1 MMNWIWLGL
10 IVLSILVGAFTGQM
24 QAVTLESFSAAKD
37 AVWLALNLVGIMAFW
52 LGIMKV
58 AEHAGLLRVLAR
70 WLRRPMRWLF
80 PDVPEDH
87 PAMSAMI
94 LNFGANMLGLAN
106 AATPFGILAMVEL
119 NKLNRHKG
127 TATNAMCLFLA
138 INTSSLTLLAT
149 GTVGLRAAAGSQDP
163 AAIWLPGLASSI
175 IATIV
180 GISSAKLL
188 QRMKRFAIAEQEL
201 AHPQQQEDE
210 SMDGQLP
217 SQAGVDTPALA
228 EPEKAGIWVR
238 LFVWSCVLVFVV
250 AVGLYYGQWAL
261 EASSL
266 KEVLSSWTQAD
277 PMPQHVF
284 VTAQGAMSHVAE
296 FYSALPASV
305 DMHKILDDLLGFG
318 LWSAVMDFFSFWAI
332 PALMGGLLLA
342 GLARGVK
349 VYESVVDGAK
359 QGFSVAIKIIPYLVA
374 VLVAVA
380 MFKASGAMDIL
391 KATLGQLTEA
401 VGMPAEAIPMAV
413 IRPLSGN
420 GAFAYMNS
428 IFSLY
433 GPDSF
438 IGLMVSVMQQ
448 STETTLYVLAVYFG
462 AVQVYRVRHALAAG
476 LLADLAGIIAA
487 VVMCHVFF

>member
-10 IVLSILVGAFTGQM
+10 VVLSILVGAFTGQM
-24 QAVTLESFSAAKD
+24 QAVTLGSFSAAKD
-37 AVWLALNLVGIMAFW
+37 AVWLALNLIGIMAFW

-58 AEHAGLLRVLAR
+58 AEQAGLLRVLAR

-119 NKLNRHKG
+119 NKLNHHKG
-127 TATNAMCLFLA
+127 VATDAMCLFLA

-149 GTVGLRAAAGSQDP
+149 GTIGLRAAAGSQDP
-163 AAIWLPGLASSI
+163 AAIWLPGLASSV

-180 GISSAKLL
+180 GITSAKLL
-188 QRMKRFAIAEQEL
+188 QRLKRFEISPQDLVQDAGEEQTQTEDKTDVSPQVPTIAE
-201 AHPQQQEDE
+201 PK
-210 SMDGQLP
+210 
-217 SQAGVDTPALA
+217 
-228 EPEKAGIWVR
+228 KAKLTVR
-238 LFVWSCVLVFVV
+238 IFVWTCVLVFISAV
-250 AVGLYYGQWAL
+250 AIFYGQWAVA
-261 EASSL
+261 ASRL
-266 KEVLSSWTQAD
+266 DDVIASWAQAN
-277 PMPQHVF
+277 PMPQQAFAAVCQY
-284 VTAQGAMSHVAE
+284 TGSVAI
-296 FYSALPASV
+296 FFRNLPGNA
-305 DMHKILDDLLGFG
+305 DIPKILDDLTGFG
-318 LWSAVMDFFSFWAI
+318 LWAALMDFFSFWAI

-342 GLARGVK
+342 GVARGVK

-359 QGFSVAIKIIPYLVA
+359 EGFNVAVKIIPYLVA

-391 KATLGQLTEA
+391 KATLGQFTQAL
-401 VGMPAEAIPMAV
+401 GMPAEAIPMAV

-428 IFSLY
+428 VFSLY

-462 AVQVYRVRHALAAG
+462 AVQVYKVRHALAAG

-487 VVMCHVFF
+487 VIMCHVFF